1 MAIKDTSRKPYIVD
15 NDTNVFVGLDL
26 PIRKS
31 LGKEGYFASTST
43 TIEAVKNNIRNLLN
57 TNQGER
63 LMQPTFGLNLRDF
76 LFNQINEENVA
87 SIQNGI
93 SETLS
98 FWLPFVNIKNI
109 QVATNSDDTT
119 IGTNS
124 MVINIVFA
132 ISQDSNS
139 LNSVQ
144 IAITNTADQSNNVN
158 SVGGY

>member
-43 TIEAVKNNIRNLLN
+43 TIEAVKNDIRNLLN